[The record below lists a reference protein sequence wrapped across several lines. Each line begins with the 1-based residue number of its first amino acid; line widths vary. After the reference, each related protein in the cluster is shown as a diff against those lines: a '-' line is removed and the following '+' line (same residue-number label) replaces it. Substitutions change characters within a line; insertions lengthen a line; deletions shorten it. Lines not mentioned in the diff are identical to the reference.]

1 MGQRV
6 LTHDPSTFFS
16 CDPMAKPKILA
27 GFQFGQTYLTALKA
41 QQFTGIM

>member
-16 CDPMAKPKILA
+16 CDPMAAKDIACFASDRIKN
-27 GFQFGQTYLTALKA
+27 TA
-41 QQFTGIM
+41 IHWHYVR